1 MGVRLLLKQVEL
13 ARGISAVIGA
23 AILLA
28 VMTLFAAFYIVA
40 LDKLATASQE
50 AVKRVSEVGAS
61 TATLSSVKAV
71 WSYDGS
77 NVVIHM
83 ENQATKTVLVVAI
96 AIVYA
101 DGSYTVV
108 SRTNGSIQAF
118 VVIDGTATNKLQLP
132 LGVPPAK
139 SLTITMDAKG
149 MRPISASIA
158 IEASP
163 VIAVVAAEKQEQ
175 VLVLTARAVSIELA
189 TPGAT
194 TWLGKAAIP
203 TTKSAT
209 TNKSY
214 PQYLESIPTN
224 YTIVRTGRGAVTY
237 TDFETYPVPGWA
249 PRGGTWSSASGYR
262 GGALQGA
269 DNNGGLGGASQ
280 YYYNTDLSQQYS
292 SLWVSAKTRLVSG
305 VGFHGIALL
314 NGGRSRLYAIVITT
328 GGRVEVWSYNVE
340 ARNGWQRL
348 AQATISGYSSTNW
361 YTIVAR
367 YAVVQNAVDFYV
379 YVYDTSGNQVAS
391 LTTSSTHRRR
401 FTPAYIGIIVDGA
414 TALFEDFIT
423 STADPRHV
431 TVSGLGR
438 GYRVAVIDNLG
449 DTVGSATNGASVS
462 VSVVPDI
469 VVGTGVDGKIMVR
482 DSKGNLVTEYVASDC
497 ILGGDAYT
505 LYTRLYSA
513 SLSDVAS
520 FSNVVQLFRANVS
533 LSLTTNTST
542 TLDLYVNGALVVS
555 RGVSGSFSDSIPI
568 PSNLL
573 QGAQVFNVT
582 LVFRALSPF
591 QVVVSV
597 LQVSGFGYFEGHV
610 IDAHLLG
617 SGTEIRFYNATEL
630 ISASSLKP
638 LYNVSAYV
646 QFDGSVAIAYNSSS
660 YVLYM
665 VNGSGVYAW
674 NPLGWSLETD
684 GCRAT
689 GPGAR
694 VEVVE
699 SFIAVLPGEPSSY
712 VCVYDASRDVVYNIS
727 LTTYRFY
734 RYTASAVNGSSIV
747 FTALDSR
754 GGVVLASLDLLTNET
769 RPLAVVPLSCAAGLA
784 VDGSRVY
791 IVSCGL
797 WRSITG
803 VDWSGI
809 GVWIYSARARV
820 SSLVIIANTSALRLL
835 ECCDR
840 VEVYRNTLIAVDT
853 QNILVI
859 DRASG
864 LEVEKSVAIY
874 AT

>member
-1 MGVRLLLKQVEL
+1 MPKQVEL

-28 VMTLFAAFYIVA
+28 VMMLFAAFYIVA

-50 AVKRVSEVGAS
+50 ALKRVSEAGAS

-101 DGSYTVV
+101 DGSYTVA
-108 SRTNGSIQAF
+108 SRANGSIQAF

-139 SLTITMDAKG
+139 SLTITMDAEGK
-149 MRPISASIA
+149 RPISASIA

-163 VIAVVAAEKQEQ
+163 VVAVVAAEKRGQ
-175 VLVLTARAVSIELA
+175 VPVPTARAVGIELVA
-189 TPGAT
+189 PGAT

-203 TTKSAT
+203 TTKSGT

-214 PQYLESIPTN
+214 PQHLESIPID
-224 YTIVRTGRGAVTY
+224 YTIARTGRGAVTY
-237 TDFETYPVPGWA
+237 TDFEVYPVPGWTA
-249 PRGGTWSSASGYR
+249 RGGVWSSASGYK
-262 GGALQGA
+262 GGALRGA

-314 NGGRSRLYAIVITT
+314 NGGRNRLYAIVVAT

-348 AQATISGYSSTNW
+348 AQATIPGYSSANW
-361 YTIVAR
+361 YTIVTR
-367 YAVVQNAVDFYV
+367 YAVAQNAVNFYV

-401 FTPAYIGIIVDGA
+401 FTPAYVGVIVDGV
-414 TALFEDFIT
+414 TALFEDFII
-423 STADPRHV
+423 SAADPRYV
-431 TVSGLGR
+431 TVSGLGG
-438 GYRVAVIDNLG
+438 GYVVVIDNLG
-449 DTVGSATNGASVS
+449 DTVGSAANGASVS
-462 VSVVPDI
+462 VSVVSDI
-469 VVGTGVDGKIMVR
+469 VVGTGVDGKIRVY
-482 DSKGNLVTEYVASDC
+482 DSNGDLVAEYVASDC
-497 ILGGDAYT
+497 ILGGDSYA
-505 LYTRLYSA
+505 LYPRLYSA
-513 SLSDVAS
+513 SFSDVAS
-520 FSNVVQLFRANVS
+520 LSNVVQLFSANVS

-542 TLDLYVNGALVVS
+542 TLDLYVNGTLVVS
-555 RGVSGSFSDSIPI
+555 RDVSGGFSDSIPI

-582 LVFRALSPF
+582 LVLKALSPF

-597 LQVSGFGYFEGHV
+597 LQVSGFGYFEDHV

-630 ISASSLKP
+630 ISASSLEP
-638 LYNVSAYV
+638 LYNVSTYV
-646 QFDGSVAIAYNSSS
+646 QFNGSVAIAYNSTN

-684 GCRAT
+684 GCRAV

-712 VCVYDASRDVVYNIS
+712 VCVYDASRDVAYNIS
-727 LTTYRFY
+727 LATYRFY
-734 RYTASAVNGSSIV
+734 RYTASAVNGTSIV

-769 RPLAVVPLSCAAGLA
+769 RQLAVVPLSCAAGLA

-797 WRSITG
+797 WRGITG
-803 VDWSGI
+803 VDRSGI
-809 GVWIYSARARV
+809 GVWIYSARAGV
-820 SSLVIIANTSALRLL
+820 SNLVIIANTSAVRLL

-840 VEVYRNTLIAVDT
+840 VEVYRNTLITVDA

-859 DRASG
+859 DRASD
-864 LEVEKSVAIY
+864 LEEEKSVAIY